1 MYGQIKLQSKQV
13 LKYQLSEVLERALI
27 GCAIDILIWCLLQ
40 AATLQRFMCGVR
52 LPNSST
58 LLLDTQVSVV
68 GPGWHVLKYKAL
80 I

>member
-27 GCAIDILIWCLLQ
+27 SCAIDILIWCLLQ
-40 AATLQRFMCGVR
+40 AATPQRFMCGVR

-68 GPGWHVLKYKAL
+68 GPGWHVLK
-80 I
+80 